1 MLSHLSVS
9 HKTYC
14 PTCQS
19 QNMLSHFLSVSHK
32 TCCPTCQSQNK
43 LSHLLSVSYKMHLNT
58 QTTNGF
64 CLWNFWVYY
73 RGFKSNTLQHYGI
86 RSSMTMTLKRSNSK
100 GSGPPLVSPFTEV
113 SAPVV
118 FCHSSP
124 LRSVPL
130 PKSRLQ
136 LFSATLLHFG
146 QSLHWSQC
154 SSCFLSLFS
163 TSVSPFTEV
172 SAPVVF
178 CHFSPLRSVPL
189 PKSALQLFS
198 VTSLHFGQSHY
209 WLRSVIHL
217 FCVSSLCRLHLQTGR
232 PVYLLKIFGVL
243 QLAKKCNLRPKSV
256 ICGEHPCGIIKHI
269 QPHWQF
275 GQLCAWY
282 MCTQQNQIQ

>member
-58 QTTNGF
+58 QTTNSF

-73 RGFKSNTLQHYGI
+73 RGFKSNTLQRYGI

-154 SSCFLSLFS
+154 SSCFLPLFF
-163 TSVSPFTEV
+163 TLVSPFTEV
-172 SAPVVF
+172 SALVVF
-178 CHFSPLRSVPL
+178 CHSSPLRSVPSL
-189 PKSALQLFS
+189 KSALQLFS
-198 VTSLHFGQSHY
+198 ATSLHFGQSHY
-209 WLRSVIHL
+209 QSQRSSCFLSLLSTLVSPITDWGQWSICFVSVLSAGYIYKQADL
-217 FCVSSLCRLHLQTGR
+217 FTYWK
-232 PVYLLKIFGVL
+232 YLEYF
-243 QLAKKCNLRPKSV
+243 N
-256 ICGEHPCGIIKHI
+256 
-269 QPHWQF
+269 
-275 GQLCAWY
+275 
-282 MCTQQNQIQ
+282 